1 MFIYKSDSGK
11 PLLYWFKSYLSTR
24 TQWVIIAYYPLG
36 ITNIMSNFPQGG
48 HLFSIV
54 FVLFINVLN
63 NSLKYCTISDIFKLF
78 LQINSE
84 DDYLCK
90 FCFQNDFNNLR
101 ICDNHGISLNVSYF
115 PHPLL
120 TKVSIKNIRRYTL
133 HAMRTDVSMRWH

>member
-1 MFIYKSDSGK
+1 
-11 PLLYWFKSYLSTR
+11 
-24 TQWVIIAYYPLG
+24 
-36 ITNIMSNFPQGG
+36 MSNFPQGG

-101 ICDNHGISLNVSYF
+101 ICDNHGISLNVSYVF
-115 PHPLL
+115 YEMLVPPSSSN
-120 TKVSIKNIRRYTL
+120 KSVY
-133 HAMRTDVSMRWH
+133 